1 MTLPEYIEDT
11 EQWENGQDLSLT
23 ELLQSSSESEQLP
36 EQSSEAAPQESYSEP
51 IYNMSSFAGYS
62 YNDLGYTLG
71 TGMCAGFAVTFC
83 VALASWAISC
93 VINILKKGAK

>member
-1 MTLPEYIEDT
+1 MTLPGYIEEN

-23 ELLQSSSESEQLP
+23 ELLQSSSELDQSP
-36 EQSSEAAPQESYSEP
+36 EPSPEAAQQGSYSEP

-62 YNDLGYTLG
+62 YQDLGYTLG

>member
-1 MTLPEYIEDT
+1 MTLPEYIEDNVT
-11 EQWENGQDLSLT
+11 WENGQDLSLT
-23 ELLQSSSESEQLP
+23 ELQQSSSELEQSPEPSPEVVLQSSS
-36 EQSSEAAPQESYSEP
+36 SEP

-83 VALASWAISC
+83 VALASWAVSC